1 MHDTNFLAVLVA
13 GFVPM
18 IVGALWYGPIFG
30 KTWLGMMGLT
40 EEEIRKDF
48 DPLKTYGVS
57 FLLALVTA
65 FVLAQLLHGAGGA
78 GVRAGV
84 HVTLLAV
91 VGFVLPVGHQG
102 VAFEKRKT
110 GLFWLNLGYNFVA
123 LAGQAIL
130 LSVWR

>member
-1 MHDTNFLAVLVA
+1 MHDIDILAVLVA

-30 KTWLGMMGLT
+30 KRWLGLMGLT
-40 EEEIRKDF
+40 EEEVAKDF

-57 FLLALVTA
+57 FVLALATA
-65 FVLAQLLHGAGGA
+65 FVLDQLIHASGDSVL
-78 GVRAGV
+78 AGV
-84 HVTLLAV
+84 HVALLAV
-91 VGFVLPVGHQG
+91 IGFVLPSGHQS

-123 LAGQAIL
+123 ITGQAVVL
-130 LSVWR
+130 GLW

>member
-1 MHDTNFLAVLVA
+1 MPDTNYLAILVA

-65 FVLAQLLHGAGGA
+65 FVLAQLLRGVGGGA
-78 GVRAGV
+78 LAGA
-84 HVTLLAV
+84 HVALLAV

-102 VAFEKRKT
+102 VAFERRKT
-110 GLFWLNLGYNFVA
+110 GLFWLNLGYNFAA
-123 LAGQAIL
+123 LTGQAIL
-130 LSVWR
+130 LAVWR